1 MATPAPPTGHPFW
14 KVFQKLTEA
23 NVWLY
28 RVSKGRLGN
37 HLPGYPEAP
46 IILLHHVGAKS
57 GTHRVSPVN
66 SLPDGE
72 RWIIVASKGGTDKH
86 PGWLHNL
93 KANPETEIEA
103 PERIPVTA
111 RVVDEAERAE
121 LWPRL
126 VEIYPPYDDYQA
138 NTDRQIQVISLE
150 RRQAEPIRRQ
160 A

>member
-66 SLPDGE
+66 SLPDGD

-86 PGWLHNL
+86 PAWFHNL
-93 KANPETEIEA
+93 KANPETTVQVGA
-103 PERIPVTA
+103 ERRRVRA
-111 RVVDEAERAE
+111 RVATADERAR
-121 LWPRL
+121 LWPL
-126 VEIYPPYDDYQA
+126 AVASYSSYDDYQRKA
-138 NTDRQIQVISLE
+138 PREIPMVILE
-150 RRQAEPIRRQ
+150 RSSVVA
-160 A
+160 